1 MKQLD
6 QLPRSEVFSRIL
18 ELVNSGKLYS
28 LHIDIM
34 RPPLI
39 PDRYAFPIELIRQ
52 MYENLRGKIIL
63 EMHLMVQKPDFVIQE
78 IDRFVEP
85 SERTRSTMIIQREA
99 FNSEEEVTRTLRA
112 IKNLGYKAGIG
123 LNLLTPFNS
132 LKEEMIKESDLV
144 LIMSVPMG
152 KGGQQFSDQA
162 TQRIKDV
169 SSRFPDKPVKV
180 DGGINDK
187 TIRSVKKVG
196 AKILVVGSFISM
208 SSNPLVA
215 VEKLERILE
224 SS

>member
-1 MKQLD
+1 VKQLD